1 MAANGSSVFQH
12 ALQLWKQAD
21 LPNLQEG
28 LDQAILEVKHH
39 EEEAL
44 ESRKTLATET
54 KAFKKLDTDARLLQ
68 INKLIKMY
76 QAEVDSLTSRFKF
89 TEQKLFE
96 VYGRL
101 TEAPDPQPLLQSS
114 LDALQGSDNMR
125 QLQKENAALKD
136 KLTKYADYENLKARL
151 REVEQNSAKTF
162 ARRLVAKEQEVNSTW
177 EEKERNW
184 EKKEDEL
191 NKQVKTLKETNKVL
205 NDKLSKKNGLDSED
219 QADGD
224 AESKS
229 SNSHVGAAEFRLLA
243 DELESSQ
250 VRILDLEKRN
260 EELSGAL
267 AKASS
272 AAERDSEL
280 HNKDLQ
286 INHLE
291 SENALLTASLERERS
306 SLAET
311 RKSLGQQIQTISQEL
326 TSYKGELTTVRRKLV
341 TYSDYEQIKQELTA
355 LRKIEFGVDDDK
367 PDEDG
372 DLGSALTAANKK
384 LQSSLAG
391 LRSRNQDL
399 EQNNNLL
406 VAQVKNLKEQLQEL
420 EALNAKLENDL
431 GKVEDVARFND
442 NMSMISGATRH
453 ITNRQGYGGK
463 LSPTSS
469 IIGIPEEAETVGLTS
484 NTSILPIVTQ
494 QRDRI
499 RNKNMELERQL
510 KQSSLDRGKLLAE
523 VASLRKDNQKLYE
536 RIKYISS
543 CNSGLGES
551 TREVSTGVDI
561 ESQYQTGYEESLHP
575 LVQFKK
581 SEQERYTKGRMSQPE
596 KLFFTFANVIL
607 ANKTSRLV
615 FLAYCIALHV
625 LVVITAAY
633 SVSATRAVGM

>member
-1 MAANGSSVFQH
+1 M
-12 ALQLWKQAD
+12 
-21 LPNLQEG
+21 PNLQEG

>member
-1 MAANGSSVFQH
+1 LSFPFSVFVRGMNNGSQ
-12 ALQLWKQAD
+12 Q
-21 LPNLQEG
+21 
-28 LDQAILEVKHH
+28 
-39 EEEAL
+39 
-44 ESRKTLATET
+44 
-54 KAFKKLDTDARLLQ
+54 KAE
-68 INKLIKMY
+68 LIDDKRSNM
-76 QAEVDSLTSRFKF
+76 RIR
-89 TEQKLFE
+89 
-96 VYGRL
+96 GRIIRL
-101 TEAPDPQPLLQSS
+101 TI
-114 LDALQGSDNMR
+114 G
-125 QLQKENAALKD
+125 
-136 KLTKYADYENLKARL
+136 
-151 REVEQNSAKTF
+151 
-162 ARRLVAKEQEVNSTW
+162 
-177 EEKERNW
+177 
-184 EKKEDEL
+184 
-191 NKQVKTLKETNKVL
+191 
-205 NDKLSKKNGLDSED
+205 
-219 QADGD
+219 
-224 AESKS
+224 
-229 SNSHVGAAEFRLLA
+229 
-243 DELESSQ
+243 
-250 VRILDLEKRN
+250 
-260 EELSGAL
+260 
-267 AKASS
+267 
-272 AAERDSEL
+272 
-280 HNKDLQ
+280 
-286 INHLE
+286 
-291 SENALLTASLERERS
+291 
-306 SLAET
+306 
-311 RKSLGQQIQTISQEL
+311 IQTISQEL

-406 VAQVKNLKEQLQEL
+406 VAQVKNLKEQLQEP
-420 EALNAKLENDL
+420 
-431 GKVEDVARFND
+431 
-442 NMSMISGATRH
+442 MSMISGATRH

>member
-1 MAANGSSVFQH
+1 MMAASDSSVFQH

-28 LDQAILEVKHH
+28 LDQAIIEVKHH

-54 KAFKKLDTDARLLQ
+54 KAFKKLDAEARVLQ

-114 LDALQGSDNMR
+114 LDALQGSDSIK
-125 QLQKENAALKD
+125 QLQKENADLKD
-136 KLTKYADYENLKARL
+136 KLTKYADYEKLKARL

-162 ARRLVAKEQEVNSTW
+162 AKRLVAKEQEVNSTW

-184 EKKEDEL
+184 TKKEDEL
-191 NKQVKTLKETNKVL
+191 TKQLKTLKETNKVL
-205 NDKLSKKNGLDSED
+205 NDKLSKQFGLDSEGSIE
-219 QADGD
+219 DG
-224 AESKS
+224 AEAKS
-229 SNSHVGAAEFRLLA
+229 SHVGAAEFRLLA

-250 VRILDLEKRN
+250 LRILDLEKRN

-272 AAERDSEL
+272 AAEHDSEL
-280 HNKDLQ
+280 HSKDLQ

-291 SENALLTASLERERS
+291 SENALLAASLERERN

-311 RKSLGQQIQTISQEL
+311 RKSLGQQIQAVSQEL
-326 TSYKGELTTVRRKLV
+326 ASYKAELTTVRRKLV
-341 TYSDYEQIKQELTA
+341 TYSDYEQIKQQLIA
-355 LRKIEFGVDDDK
+355 LRKIEFGVEDDEA
-367 PDEDG
+367 DEEG

-384 LQSSLAG
+384 LQSNLAD
-391 LRSRNQDL
+391 LRSRYQDL
-399 EQNNNLL
+399 EQSNKTL
-406 VAQVKNLKEQLQEL
+406 VTQVKNLKEQLQEL

-453 ITNRQGYGGK
+453 ITNRQGFGGK

-469 IIGIPEEAETVGLTS
+469 IIGIPEETETVGLAS

-543 CNSGLGES
+543 YNGQGGSMREPPTSAGL
-551 TREVSTGVDI
+551 DI
-561 ESQYQTGYEESLHP
+561 ESQYQNGYEESLHP

-581 SEQERYTKGRMSQPE
+581 SEQERYTKGRMSSPE
-596 KLFFTFANVIL
+596 KLFFSFASIIL
-607 ANKTSRLV
+607 ANKTTRLV

-633 SVSATRAVGM
+633 SVSTTRAVGM